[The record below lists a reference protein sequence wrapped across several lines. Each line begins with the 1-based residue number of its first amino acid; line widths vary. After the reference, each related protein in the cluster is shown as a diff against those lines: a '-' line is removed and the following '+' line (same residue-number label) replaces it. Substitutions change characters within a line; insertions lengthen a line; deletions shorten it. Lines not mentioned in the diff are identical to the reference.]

1 MEHFW
6 STLTYALGAHGPSPA
21 RVRVDITIELP
32 LDDPIQRHSEVA
44 PPGKVWFTRNKLK
57 PRADRVN
64 SQNPTLREHV
74 NLSSQTAYVFRDR
87 N

>member
-1 MEHFW
+1 
-6 STLTYALGAHGPSPA
+6 
-21 RVRVDITIELP
+21 V
-32 LDDPIQRHSEVA
+32 
-44 PPGKVWFTRNKLK
+44 FTRNKLK

-74 NLSSQTAYVFRDR
+74 NLSRQTAYVFRDR